1 MIFTNYNYNPDGSPN
16 KDSDLS
22 LPDEVANLYE
32 LEQQVL
38 NSLLGECVPI
48 QEVAEDLSISE
59 GAVRKLADNIWLSLS
74 IESRQQF
81 IRFWKST

>member
-1 MIFTNYNYNPDGSPN
+1 MIFTSYNYNLDGSPN

-22 LPDEVANLYE
+22 LPDEVGNLFE
-32 LEQQVL
+32 LEQQIL
-38 NSLLGECVPI
+38 NRLLGECVPI
-48 QEVAEDLSISE
+48 QEVAEEMMISE
-59 GAVRKLADNIWLSLS
+59 GAVRKLADKIWLSLS